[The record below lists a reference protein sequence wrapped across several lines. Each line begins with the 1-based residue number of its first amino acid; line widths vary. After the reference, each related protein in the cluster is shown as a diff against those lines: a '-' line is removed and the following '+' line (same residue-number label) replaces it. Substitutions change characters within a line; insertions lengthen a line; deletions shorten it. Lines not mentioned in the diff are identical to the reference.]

1 VEALKKL
8 DRSVKGRAALVTGA
22 ASGMGRA
29 TAHLFAQEG
38 ALVAVTDINQSGIES
53 VVAEIR
59 AEGGK
64 AEGWHL
70 DVFNAAE
77 IERVVTEVAGRF
89 GRLDIL
95 INNAGFGAFRP
106 LDDDR
111 FEATW
116 ERALGGLLT
125 AQQLL
130 VRAALPFL
138 RKSDAA
144 RIVNIASTEAL
155 GATPGDTPYVV
166 AKTGVI
172 GLTRALAVDLGP
184 EGITVN
190 CICPGPIRTALTDS
204 IPEQHKEIFARRR
217 TALKRYGYPEE
228 VAHITFSLCLPAASY
243 ITGAS
248 DSGGR
253 RSDYQECVRERASI
267 EDLYPESPRFET
279 CRPPR
284 IGCLHNVP

>member
-1 VEALKKL
+1 VEPVRKL
-8 DRSVKGRAALVTGA
+8 DRSIKGRAALVTGA

-38 ALVAVTDINQSGIES
+38 ALVAVTDINLAGVES
-53 VVAEIR
+53 VVAEIK
-59 AEGGK
+59 AEGG
-64 AEGWHL
+64 AAQGWHL
-70 DVFNAAE
+70 DVFDAAA
-77 IERVVTEVAGRF
+77 ITRVVGEVAGQF

-106 LDDDR
+106 LDDER
-111 FEATW
+111 FEAAW

-130 VRAALPFL
+130 IRAALPFL
-138 RKSDAA
+138 RRSDAA

-155 GATPGDTPYVV
+155 GATPGDAPYVV

-172 GLTRALAVDLGP
+172 GLTRAAAVDLGP

-228 VAHITFSLCLPAASY
+228 VAHITLSLCMPAASY
-243 ITGAS
+243 ITGAVIPV
-248 DSGGR
+248 DGGLTIR
-253 RSDYQECVRERASI
+253 NA
-267 EDLYPESPRFET
+267 
-279 CRPPR
+279 
-284 IGCLHNVP
+284 